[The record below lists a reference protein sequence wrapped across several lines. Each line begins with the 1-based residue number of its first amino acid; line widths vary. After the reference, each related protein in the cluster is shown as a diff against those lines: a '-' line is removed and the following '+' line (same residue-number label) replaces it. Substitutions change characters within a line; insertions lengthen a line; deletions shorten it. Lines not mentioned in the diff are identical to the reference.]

1 MKDETKCL
9 HSGYTPQNGGPGVM
23 PIYQSTTFRFNSTQE
38 IAEVFDDPTKAH
50 IYSRF
55 TNPTVDCVEK
65 KIAELENGI
74 AAMCT
79 TSGQAASLISILN
92 IASSGDRILSS
103 SAIYGGTVN
112 LFAITLKK
120 FGITVDFIDSDDDEN
135 KIQSAI
141 KPNTKAIFGETLANP
156 SLKVLDIEKFAK
168 IAHSNNIPL
177 IVDNTFPTPIL
188 CKPID
193 FGADIVIHST
203 TKYMDGHALQVG
215 GVIVDSG
222 KFDFTNGKFPD
233 FTKPDESYHGTIYT
247 KDYPNCPYII
257 KARAQLMRD
266 FGCYPSGMSGFL
278 LNIGLETLA
287 LRMERYCENGLKLAE
302 FLNKH
307 PKIKSINYPALKND
321 KYYNLAK
328 KYLPKGTSGVM
339 SITIDGDKNET
350 IKFMDKLKL
359 ASKEVHVADIR
370 TCVLHPA
377 SSTHRQLTDKQL
389 IDCGINPSMVRV
401 SAGLENIDDIIED
414 FEQALT

>member
-247 KDYPNCPYII
+247 KDYPNYPYII

-287 LRMERYCENGLKLAE
+287 LRMERYCQNGLKLAE
-302 FLNKH
+302 YFNNH

-321 KYYNLAK
+321 KYYNLAQ